1 MFAKANNDKKFMF
14 ISGVPHK
21 ILFSWILFASS
32 SASQFLVI
40 HGHYRYR

>member
-1 MFAKANNDKKFMF
+1 MFAKANNDKKLC
-14 ISGVPHK
+14 SLVGLPHK
-21 ILFSWILFASS
+21 ILFSWTLFASS